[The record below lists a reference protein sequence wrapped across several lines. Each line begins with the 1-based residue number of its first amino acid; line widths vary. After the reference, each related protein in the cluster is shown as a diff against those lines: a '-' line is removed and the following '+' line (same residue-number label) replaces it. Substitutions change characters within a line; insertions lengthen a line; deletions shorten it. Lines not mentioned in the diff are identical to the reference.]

1 MSVVAMSDSKHLS
14 GTAAVPRDLFVNA
27 MARAVTGVSVVA
39 TDGSAG
45 RFALTVSAV
54 TSVSADPPLLLAC
67 ISRRNPL
74 REAVLGNGR
83 FAVSLLAAAQSDVA
97 DVCAG
102 RGPGRPFDDSGIPW
116 IMGAH
121 GLPLVA
127 KASAHFECL
136 LETAHEAGSHTIL
149 LGRVLGA
156 SAAETAPLLYSLRQ
170 YGRPEPLAA

>member
-1 MSVVAMSDSKHLS
+1 MSVVAMSDSKVLA
-14 GTAAVPRDLFVNA
+14 GADAVPRDLFVNA

-39 TDGSAG
+39 TDGAAG

-74 REAVLGNGR
+74 REAVLINRR
-83 FAVSLLAAAQSDVA
+83 FAVSLLAAAQPNIA

-102 RGPGRPFDDSGIPW
+102 RGPGRPFDVSDIPW
-116 IMGAH
+116 ITGEH

-127 KASAHFECL
+127 EASAHFECV

-149 LGRVLGA
+149 LGRVLAA
-156 SAAETAPLLYSLRQ
+156 SAADTAPLLYSLRQ